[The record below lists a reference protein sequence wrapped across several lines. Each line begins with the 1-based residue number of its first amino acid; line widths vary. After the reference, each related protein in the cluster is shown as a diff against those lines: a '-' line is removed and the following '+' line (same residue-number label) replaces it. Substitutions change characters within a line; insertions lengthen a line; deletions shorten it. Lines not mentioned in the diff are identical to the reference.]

1 MFSIFPNFSRKKHF
15 PENPH
20 SFRQM
25 SAAKNFKNFGAPPT
39 EESAPKPKNS
49 IFSKLHYWLDLSN
62 AESNTTSEDGK
73 SILRTNAQDSVAP

>member
-20 SFRQM
+20 SLRQM
-25 SAAKNFKNFGAPPT
+25 SAAKNFKNFGDPHRGKRT
-39 EESAPKPKNS
+39 EAQKS

-73 SILRTNAQDSVAP
+73 SIFRTNAQDSVAP

>member
-1 MFSIFPNFSRKKHF
+1 MFSIFPNFSRKKHSS
-15 PENPH
+15 ENPRL
-20 SFRQM
+20 FRQI
-25 SAAKNFKNFGAPPT
+25 STAKNFKNFGAPHRGKRT
-39 EESAPKPKNS
+39 EAKKS

>member
-20 SFRQM
+20 SLRQM
-25 SAAKNFKNFGAPPT
+25 SAAKNFKNFGAPPQR
-39 EESAPKPKNS
+39 EAHRSQKIN
-49 IFSKLHYWLDLSN
+49 ISKLHYWLDLSN

>member
-20 SFRQM
+20 SLRQM
-25 SAAKNFKNFGAPPT
+25 NAAKNFKNFGEPPHSGKRA
-39 EESAPKPKNS
+39 EAKKS